1 MLSKQETGT
10 SSLPQEPPQKPPQ
23 VAFLKASPP
32 FQAIPSP
39 VQKAP
44 PIKQQ
49 IKKRRRKNE
58 ERIVNF
64 QRPIGQR

>member
-1 MLSKQETGT
+1 MPSKQETGT

-32 FQAIPSP
+32 FQAIIACPKS
-39 VQKAP
+39 P

-49 IKKRRRKNE
+49 IKKRRIKNE

>member
-1 MLSKQETGT
+1 MPSKQETGT
-10 SSLPQEPPQKPPQ
+10 SSLPESR
-23 VAFLKASPP
+23 LKSPSSGV
-32 FQAIPSP
+32 FESLAP
-39 VQKAP
+39 VPGDSIACPKSP

-49 IKKRRRKNE
+49 IKKRRIKNE

>member
-1 MLSKQETGT
+1 MPSKQEAGT
-10 SSLPQEPPQKPPQ
+10 FSLPESR
-23 VAFLKASPP
+23 LKSPSSGV
-32 FQAIPSP
+32 FESLAP
-39 VQKAP
+39 VPGDYRLSKKP

-49 IKKRRRKNE
+49 IKKRRIKNE

>member
-1 MLSKQETGT
+1 MPSKQETGT

-23 VAFLKASPP
+23 VAFLKASPRSRR
-32 FQAIPSP
+32 FHRLS
-39 VQKAP
+39 KKP

-49 IKKRRRKNE
+49 IKKRRIKNE

>member
-1 MLSKQETGT
+1 MPSKQETGT
-10 SSLPQEPPQKPPQ
+10 TTLPQEPPQKLPQ

-32 FQAIPSP
+32 FQAIHRLS
-39 VQKAP
+39 KKP

>member
-1 MLSKQETGT
+1 MPSKQETGT
-10 SSLPQEPPQKPPQ
+10 SSLPESS
-23 VAFLKASPP
+23 LKSPSSGV
-32 FQAIPSP
+32 FESLAP
-39 VQKAP
+39 VPGDYRLSKKP

-49 IKKRRRKNE
+49 IKKRRIKNE

>member
-23 VAFLKASPP
+23 VAFLKASSP

-44 PIKQQ
+44 YQTAN
-49 IKKRRRKNE
+49 KKSRRKNE

>member
-1 MLSKQETGT
+1 MPSKQETGT
-10 SSLPQEPPQKPPQ
+10 SLSPKAPSKAPSSGVFESLARSGDSHRLSK
-23 VAFLKASPP
+23 K
-32 FQAIPSP
+32 
-39 VQKAP
+39 P

-49 IKKRRRKNE
+49 IKKRRIKNE

>member
-1 MLSKQETGT
+1 MPSKQETGT
-10 SSLPQEPPQKPPQ
+10 SSLPESR
-23 VAFLKASPP
+23 LKSPSSGV
-32 FQAIPSP
+32 FESLAP
-39 VQKAP
+39 VPGDYRLSTP

-49 IKKRRRKNE
+49 IKKRRIKNE

>member
-1 MLSKQETGT
+1 MPSKAEYPLNKRQAP
-10 SSLPQEPPQKPPQ
+10 L
-23 VAFLKASPP
+23 SPP

-39 VQKAP
+39 VQSP
-44 PIKQQ
+44 HQKQQ

>member
-1 MLSKQETGT
+1 MPSKQETGT
-10 SSLPQEPPQKPPQ
+10 SSLPESR
-23 VAFLKASPP
+23 LKSPSSGV
-32 FQAIPSP
+32 FESLAP
-39 VQKAP
+39 VPGDSIACPKP

-49 IKKRRRKNE
+49 IKKRRIKNE

>member
-1 MLSKQETGT
+1 MPSKQETDT
-10 SSLPQEPPQKPPQ
+10 FSPQEPPQKPPQ
-23 VAFLKASPP
+23 VAFLKASPRSRR
-32 FQAIPSP
+32 FHRLS
-39 VQKAP
+39 QKP

-49 IKKRRRKNE
+49 IKKRRKNE

>member
-1 MLSKQETGT
+1 MPSKQETGT
-10 SSLPQEPPQKPPQ
+10 SSLPSR
-23 VAFLKASPP
+23 AASKA
-32 FQAIPSP
+32 PSSGVFESLAP
-39 VQKAP
+39 VPGDSIACPKSP

-49 IKKRRRKNE
+49 IKKRRIKNE

>member
-1 MLSKQETGT
+1 MPSKQETGT

-44 PIKQQ
+44 PYQTANKE
-49 IKKRRRKNE
+49 KKKKK
-58 ERIVNF
+58 
-64 QRPIGQR
+64 

>member
-1 MLSKQETGT
+1 MPSKQETGT
-10 SSLPQEPPQKPPQ
+10 SSLPSR
-23 VAFLKASPP
+23 AASKA
-32 FQAIPSP
+32 PSSGVFESLAP
-39 VQKAP
+39 VPGDYRLSKKP

-49 IKKRRRKNE
+49 IKKRRIKNE

>member
-1 MLSKQETGT
+1 MPSKQETGT
-10 SSLPQEPPQKPPQ
+10 SSLPESR
-23 VAFLKASPP
+23 LKSPSSGV
-32 FQAIPSP
+32 FESLAP
-39 VQKAP
+39 VPGDYRLSKKP

-49 IKKRRRKNE
+49 IKKRRIKNE

>member
-1 MLSKQETGT
+1 MPSKQETGT
-10 SSLPQEPPQKPPQ
+10 SSLPESR
-23 VAFLKASPP
+23 LKSPSSGV
-32 FQAIPSP
+32 FESLAP
-39 VQKAP
+39 VPGDYRLSKKP

>member
-1 MLSKQETGT
+1 MPSKQETDT
-10 SSLPQEPPQKPPQ
+10 FSPQEPPQKPPQ
-23 VAFLKASPP
+23 VALLKASPRSRR
-32 FQAIPSP
+32 FHRLS
-39 VQKAP
+39 QKP

>member
-10 SSLPQEPPQKPPQ
+10 FSLPR
-23 VAFLKASPP
+23 AASKV
-32 FQAIPSP
+32 PSSGVFESLAP
-39 VQKAP
+39 VSGDHRLSKKP

>member
-1 MLSKQETGT
+1 MPSKQETDT
-10 SSLPQEPPQKPPQ
+10 FSPQEPPQKPPQ

-44 PIKQQ
+44 YQTANKE
-49 IKKRRRKNE
+49 KKKKK
-58 ERIVNF
+58 
-64 QRPIGQR
+64 

>member
-1 MLSKQETGT
+1 MPSKQETGT
-10 SSLPQEPPQKPPQ
+10 FSLPKSR
-23 VAFLKASPP
+23 LKSPSSGV
-32 FQAIPSP
+32 FESLAP
-39 VQKAP
+39 VPGDYRLSKKP

-49 IKKRRRKNE
+49 IKKRRIKNE